1 MRARPYLAAGPNG
14 HPTGLVDQGP
24 GHDAC
29 GVACVARLDRRPR
42 HEVIE
47 RALIALDRLEHR
59 GAAGADGE
67 SGDGAG
73 IKLALER
80 EFVRDRADEFGVNP
94 RDVPHAGRF
103 AVASCFLP
111 DDADRAAATRVKL
124 ERIVHAEG
132 QLVLGWREVP
142 TEPSAAGPIARE
154 SAPRCAHLLI
164 GAADD
169 VGDEAEFERRLFV
182 LRRVAERKLGGDL
195 SVASLST
202 RTIVY
207 KGMLTASQLSAFYPD
222 LRDERLRSVFAVV
235 HSRFSTNTAP
245 SWPLA
250 QPLAMVAH
258 NGEINTVRGNIN
270 WMRAREAALSL
281 ALDGE
286 LGRCL
291 PLIDE
296 GASDSAAFDAGLELL
311 TLSGR
316 SLPEALMTMIPMA
329 HETRELPPALAG
341 FYRFHARMM
350 EPWDGPAAI
359 VATDGRQLVASLD
372 RNGLRPARWLVTR
385 DGWVCVSSEAG
396 SFDAEP
402 ETVIRKG
409 GLRPGH
415 LFVVDLEAGRV
426 LGDLEAE
433 LDIARRRPY
442 RAWHA
447 TRTLRLADLPSA
459 TAADPGP
466 ETLRSRQLAFGYS
479 QEDLRVLI
487 GQIARDGAEPSGS
500 MGNDLALAAL
510 SGNSP
515 SLFSYF
521 KQRFAQVTNPPIDS
535 VRERMVMS
543 LTTALGRR
551 ADLLREEA
559 DIPLAVEL
567 EHPIL
572 TDSNLARLRH
582 APDPELRAVTL
593 DATWPLQDGTDGL
606 ERAVER
612 LCDDAIEAIEAGARQ
627 LIISD
632 RTAGPD
638 RVPIPALLA
647 TSAVHHHL
655 TRAGVRLAGSIIV
668 ESGEPREVHHVAAL
682 IGYGAG
688 AVNPYLMLES
698 ALALEGRA
706 AIAAGD
712 AKELT
717 TRVVAGLKKGL
728 LKVMSKMGISTIQSY
743 RGAQIFEAV
752 GLDEGLVERHFAG
765 TPSRLGGIGLREL
778 AEEALARHARAYP
791 DQHGLPLPAHVE
803 AARLPQAHERILPQ
817 GGVYQWRRD
826 GELHMWE
833 PDTVASLQHYARGGD
848 DGEYGR
854 FADLAGEENARRT
867 ILRGLL
873 RLRTAAEPTPIDEV
887 ESAAEIARRFA
898 TGAMSL
904 GALSPE
910 AHETLAVAMNRIGA
924 WSNSGEGGEDRRRNT
939 PDPNGDERRSR
950 IRQVASGRFGVDADY
965 LAHADQIQI
974 KMAQGAKPGEG
985 GQLPGHKVDDY
996 IASLR
1001 FSTPGVELISPP
1013 PHHDIYSI
1021 EDLKQLIF
1029 DLRAGNPKA
1038 TVSVK
1043 LAAESGVGTVAAGVA
1058 KAGADHV
1065 VIAGHDGGTG
1075 ASPQSSI
1082 QHAGVPWEIG
1092 LAETQQTL
1100 LASGLR
1106 DAVVLQAD
1114 GGMRTGRDIVVAA
1127 LLGADEVGI
1136 STAPLVAL
1144 GCVMMRVCHMN
1155 TCPVG
1160 IATQDPVLRRKFSG
1174 RVEHVVQYLMRVAE
1188 EARELIAS
1196 LGLRSWGEL
1205 VGRVDL
1211 LEPDTSV
1218 GPDKAR
1224 GLDLRPLLF
1233 RPAPPTYETD
1243 TSVHSLEAPPT
1254 ETVEAS
1260 FERNEVIEVALAG
1273 IKSGEPIRIRREIH
1287 NVDLAVGGQLSYEIV
1302 LRHGPDGL
1310 PDETVVLDLHGS
1322 AGQSLGAWLAP
1333 GVTIELDGAVND
1345 YAGKGLSGGILACRP
1360 PEGTTFEAA
1369 DNVIAGNVTLYG
1381 ATRGRAFFNGQAGE
1395 RFAIRNSGA
1404 DAVVEGIGDH
1414 GCEYM
1419 TGGRVVV
1426 LGETGENF
1434 GAGMSGGVAWVH
1446 DPHGRLEKRTNHELV
1461 DLEPAPPERAEE
1473 LRELIAE
1480 HERRTGSKR
1489 AARLLARWDEAHAEF
1504 THVIP
1509 REYRK
1514 ALAARAGESG
1524 EDRPEALEA
1533 AA

>member
-1 MRARPYLAAGPNG
+1 
-14 HPTGLVDQGP
+14 
-24 GHDAC
+24 
-29 GVACVARLDRRPR
+29 
-42 HEVIE
+42 VID
-47 RALIALDRLEHR
+47 RALVALERLEHR

-73 IKLALER
+73 IKFALEK
-80 EFVRDRADEFGVNP
+80 EFVRDRAHEFGINH
-94 RDVPHAGRF
+94 RDIPDAGRF
-103 AVASCFLP
+103 AVAFCFLTRDP
-111 DDADRAAATRVKL
+111 AEAAAARSRL
-124 ERIVHAEG
+124 EELVAAEG
-132 QLVLGWREVP
+132 QRVLGWRDVP
-142 TEPSAAGPIARE
+142 TEPSAAGPIARQ
-154 SAPRCAHLLI
+154 SAPDSRQLLI
-164 GAADD
+164 AA
-169 VGDEAEFERRLFV
+169 GDGVADAEFERRLFI
-182 LRRVAERKLGGDL
+182 LRRVAERELEGKLTV
-195 SVASLST
+195 SSLSAQ
-202 RTIVY
+202 TIVY
-207 KGMLTASQLSAFYPD
+207 KGMLTATQLAQYYPD
-222 LRDERLRSVFAVV
+222 LRDQRLRSVFAVV

-245 SWPLA
+245 SWALA
-250 QPLAMVAH
+250 QPLQMLAH

-270 WMRAREAALSL
+270 WMRAREAALSR
-281 ALDGE
+281 AFDGA

-296 GASDSAAFDAGLELL
+296 GASDSAAFDSALELL
-311 TLSGR
+311 TVGGR
-316 SLPEALMTMIPMA
+316 SLSEALMMMIPMA
-329 HETRELPPALAG
+329 HEERQLPPELAG

-385 DGWVCVSSEAG
+385 DGWVVLSSEAG

-415 LFVVDLEAGRV
+415 LFAVDLEKGRV
-426 LGDLEAE
+426 LGDREAE
-433 LDIARRRPY
+433 MEIARRRPY

-447 TRTLRLADLPSA
+447 TRTLRLDDLPVSKPEE
-459 TAADPGP
+459 PGP
-466 ETLRSRQLAFGYS
+466 EPLRTRQLAFGYT
-479 QEDLRVLI
+479 QEDLRLLI
-487 GQIARDGAEPSGS
+487 GQLTRDGAEPSGS
-500 MGNDLALAAL
+500 MGNDLSLAVL
-510 SGNSP
+510 SEHSP

-521 KQRFAQVTNPPIDS
+521 KQRFAQVTNPAIDS

-543 LTTALGRR
+543 LTTALGQR
-551 ADLLREEA
+551 AELLREEA

-567 EHPIL
+567 SHPIL
-572 TDSNLARLRH
+572 TDRNLARLRH
-582 APDPELRAVTL
+582 APHSELKAATL
-593 DATWPLQDGTDGL
+593 DATWPLAAGPDGL
-606 ERAVER
+606 EAAVDE
-612 LCDDAIEAIEAGARQ
+612 LCAAASDAIEDGAR
-627 LIISD
+627 LLVISD
-632 RTAGPD
+632 RGAGPG
-638 RVPIPALLA
+638 RVPIPSLLA
-647 TSAVHHHL
+647 TAAVHHHL

-668 ESGEPREVHHVAAL
+668 ESGEPREIHHIAAL

-698 ALALEGRA
+698 AQHLEGRA
-706 AIAAGD
+706 AIAEGEG
-712 AKELT
+712 KE
-717 TRVVAGLKKGL
+717 RNEKIIAGLRKGL
-728 LKVMSKMGISTIQSY
+728 LKVLSKMGISTVQSY
-743 RGAQIFEAV
+743 RGAQIFEAI
-752 GLDEGLVERHFAG
+752 GLDSDLVDRHFTG
-765 TPSRLGGIGLREL
+765 TPNRLGGIGLHEL
-778 AEEALARHARAYP
+778 ALEALARHARAYP
-791 DQHGLPLPAHVE
+791 EEHGLPVAGHVE
-803 AARLPQAHERILPQ
+803 EARLAEAHEHLLPQ
-817 GGVYQWRRD
+817 GGVYQWRKD

-833 PDTVASLQHYARGGD
+833 PETVASLQHFARGGD
-848 DGEYGR
+848 ETEYAK
-854 FADLAGEENARRT
+854 FAKLAGEENARRMV
-867 ILRGLL
+867 LRGLL
-873 RLRTAAEPTPIDEV
+873 ALKPAERPTPLDEV
-887 ESAAEIARRFA
+887 ETAAHLATRFA

-910 AHETLAVAMNRIGA
+910 AHETLAVAMNRLGA

-939 PDPNGDERRSR
+939 ADPNGDERRSR

-974 KMAQGAKPGEG
+974 KIAQGAKPGEG
-985 GQLPGHKVDDY
+985 GQLPGHKVDEY

-1029 DLRAGNPKA
+1029 DLRAGNPRA
-1038 TVSVK
+1038 DISVK

-1058 KAGADHV
+1058 KGGADHI

-1092 LAETQQTL
+1092 LAETHQTL
-1100 LASGLR
+1100 IANGLR

-1136 STAPLVAL
+1136 STAPLVAM

-1160 IATQDPVLRRKFSG
+1160 IATQDKTLRGKFSG
-1174 RVEHVVQYLMRVAE
+1174 RVEHVVDYLLAVAE
-1188 EARELIAS
+1188 EARGLIS
-1196 LGLRSWGEL
+1196 LLGLRNWDEL

-1211 LEPDTSV
+1211 LEPDV
-1218 GPDKAR
+1218 EAGPAKGR
-1224 GLDLRPLLF
+1224 RLDLTPLLA
-1233 RPAPPTYETD
+1233 RPEAPVFETD
-1243 TSVHSLEAPPT
+1243 TSVHDLEAPPP
-1254 ETVEAS
+1254 ESVDDS
-1260 FERNEVIEVALAG
+1260 FEHREILPEARKSIERGTPL
-1273 IKSGEPIRIRREIH
+1273 RLRREVR

-1302 LRHGPDGL
+1302 QRHGPQGL
-1310 PDETVVLDLHGS
+1310 PEDTIVLDLHGS

-1360 PEGTTFEAA
+1360 PRGSTFVAA
-1369 DNVIAGNVTLYG
+1369 DNVIAGNVLLYG
-1381 ATRGRAFFNGQAGE
+1381 ATGGKAFFNGQAGE

-1426 LGETGENF
+1426 LGDTGENF
-1434 GAGMSGGVAWVH
+1434 GAGMSGGYAWVH
-1446 DPHGRLEKRTNHELV
+1446 DPEGKLAGRTNQELV
-1461 DLEPAPPERAEE
+1461 DLEPVTRASAEPV
-1473 LRELIAE
+1473 RELVAE
-1480 HERRTGSKR
+1480 HVRRTGSDR
-1489 AARLLARWDEAHAEF
+1489 GAELLERWDEAAEEF
-1504 THVIP
+1504 TLVIS
-1509 REYRK
+1509 RAFK
-1514 ALAARAGESG
+1514 KVLAEQAQV
-1524 EDRPEALEA
+1524 ALEA
-1533 AA
+1533 EGIVSEAAARMDEAAA

>member
-1 MRARPYLAAGPNG
+1 MKRDLIE
-14 HPTGLVDQGP
+14 DGP

-29 GVACVARLDRRPR
+29 GVACVARLDAIPR

-47 RALIALDRLEHR
+47 RALVALERLEHR
-59 GAAGADGE
+59 GAAAADGE

-73 IKLALER
+73 IKLALEKA
-80 EFVRDRADEFGVNP
+80 FVRDRADEFGI
-94 RDVPHAGRF
+94 RATDVPDAGRF
-103 AVASCFLP
+103 AVASCFLHR
-111 DDADRAAATRVKL
+111 DGDRAAEARVRL
-124 ERIVHAEG
+124 EGIAEAEG
-132 QLVLGWREVP
+132 HRLLGWREVP

-154 SAPRCAHLLI
+154 AAPRNAQLLI
-164 GAADD
+164 GAAE
-169 VGDEAEFERRLFV
+169 GIDESEFERKLFI
-182 LRRVAERKLGGDL
+182 LRRVAELELAGDL
-195 SVASLST
+195 SISSLSA

-207 KGMLTASQLSAFYPD
+207 KGMLTATQLAQFYPD
-222 LRDERLRSVFAVV
+222 LRDPRLRSVFAVV

-245 SWPLA
+245 SWALA
-250 QPLAMVAH
+250 QPLALLAH

-270 WMRAREAALSL
+270 WMRAREAALARSF
-281 ALDGE
+281 DGE

-291 PLIDE
+291 PLIGE
-296 GASDSAAFDAGLELL
+296 GASDSAAFDSALELL
-311 TLSGR
+311 TVAGR

-329 HETRELPPALAG
+329 HEERQLPPELAG

-385 DGWVCVSSEAG
+385 DGWVVLSSEAG

-409 GLRPGH
+409 GLRAGH
-415 LFVVDLEAGRV
+415 LFVVDLENGRV
-426 LGDLEAE
+426 LGDREAE
-433 LDIARRRPY
+433 LEVARRRPY

-447 TRTLRLADLPSA
+447 TRTLRLDDLPVA
-459 TAADPGP
+459 KPLDPGP
-466 ETLRSRQLAFGYS
+466 ESLRTRQLAFGYT

-487 GQIARDGAEPSGS
+487 GQITRDGGEPSGS
-500 MGNDLALAAL
+500 MGNDLSLAVL
-510 SGNSP
+510 SEHSP

-521 KQRFAQVTNPPIDS
+521 KQRFAQVTNPAIDS
-535 VRERMVMS
+535 VRERLVMS
-543 LTTALGRR
+543 LTTAIGRR
-551 ADLLREEA
+551 AELLREEA

-567 EHPIL
+567 DHPVL
-572 TDSNLARLRH
+572 TDRNLARLRN
-582 APDPELRAVTL
+582 APHPDLRAITL
-593 DATWPLQDGTDGL
+593 DATWPIAEGAEGL
-606 ERAVER
+606 EPALAL
-612 LCDDAIEAIEAGARQ
+612 LCEAASDAIADGARQ

-632 RTAGPD
+632 RDAGPG
-638 RVPIPALLA
+638 RVPIPSLLA
-647 TSAVHHHL
+647 TAAVHHHL
-655 TRAGVRLAGSIIV
+655 VRAGVRLAGSILV
-668 ESGEPREVHHVAAL
+668 ESGEPREVHHIAAL

-698 ALALEGRA
+698 AQALEGRA
-706 AIAAGD
+706 AIAPGD
-712 AKELT
+712 AKE
-717 TRVVAGLKKGL
+717 RGERIIAGLRKGL
-728 LKVMSKMGISTIQSY
+728 LKVLSKMGISTIQSY
-743 RGAQIFEAV
+743 RGAQIFEAI
-752 GLDEGLVERHFAG
+752 GLDNELVDRHFTG
-765 TPSRLGGIGLREL
+765 TPNRLGGIGLHAL
-778 AEEALARHARAYP
+778 AAEALDRHARAYP
-791 DQHGLPLPAHVE
+791 EEHGLPLAAHVE
-803 AARLPQAHERILPQ
+803 AARLPEAHERLLPQ

-833 PDTVASLQHYARGGD
+833 PETVATLQHFARQGD
-848 DGEYGR
+848 EADYER
-854 FADLAGEENARRT
+854 FSRLAGEENAKRS

-873 RLRTAAEPTPIDEV
+873 ALKTAETPTPLSEV
-887 ESAAEIARRFA
+887 EAEVELVRRFA

-974 KMAQGAKPGEG
+974 KIAQGAKPGEG
-985 GQLPGHKVDDY
+985 GQLPGHKVDEY

-1029 DLRAGNPKA
+1029 DLRAGNPTA
-1038 TVSVK
+1038 AVSVK

-1058 KAGADHV
+1058 KAGADHI

-1100 LASGLR
+1100 IANGLR
-1106 DAVVLQAD
+1106 DSVVLQAD

-1144 GCVMMRVCHMN
+1144 GCVMMRVCHLN

-1160 IATQDPVLRRKFSG
+1160 IATQDPELRERFSG
-1174 RVEHVVQYLMRVAE
+1174 RVEHVVDYLLAVAR
-1188 EARELIAS
+1188 EARGLIAA
-1196 LGLRSWGEL
+1196 LGLRSYGEL

-1211 LEPDTSV
+1211 LEPDV
-1218 GPDKAR
+1218 EAGPAKGH
-1224 GLDLRPLLF
+1224 GLDLSPLLA
-1233 RPAPPTYETD
+1233 RPVPPTYETD
-1243 TSVHSLEAPPT
+1243 TSVHELEAPPA
-1254 ETVEAS
+1254 ESVEDS
-1260 FERNEVIEVALAG
+1260 FERREVIADALAG
-1273 IKSGEPIRIRREIH
+1273 IDRGEVVRIKREIR

-1302 LRHGPDGL
+1302 RRHGPEGL
-1310 PDETVVLDLHGS
+1310 TDDTIVLDLHGS

-1333 GVTIELDGAVND
+1333 GITIDLDGAVND

-1360 PEGTTFEAA
+1360 PEGSTFAA
-1369 DNVIAGNVTLYG
+1369 AENVIAGNVLLYG

-1434 GAGMSGGVAWVH
+1434 GAGMSGGFAWVH
-1446 DPHGRLEKRTNHELV
+1446 DPRDLLPGRTNHELV
-1461 DLEPAPPERAEE
+1461 ELERVTAETAGDLHE
-1473 LRELIAE
+1473 LVSE
-1480 HERRTGSKR
+1480 HARRTGSVR
-1489 AARLLARWDEAHAEF
+1489 ATELLERWDEALTEF
-1504 THVIP
+1504 ALVIS
-1509 REYRK
+1509 RAYRK
-1514 ALAARAGESG
+1514 VLAERE
-1524 EDRPEALEA
+1524 PALEA